1 MSLMVIIVNTL
12 FCVSNFGGCRSQNSS
27 FLIWLYGATKRQ
39 RLSYH
44 AAVLIGGI
52 EMNQK
57 LLALFLIIGIAA
69 SALAAAGLPTT
80 ATVAAA
86 TATQSF
92 WGQGL
97 TW

>member
-1 MSLMVIIVNTL
+1 
-12 FCVSNFGGCRSQNSS
+12 
-27 FLIWLYGATKRQ
+27 
-39 RLSYH
+39 
-44 AAVLIGGI
+44 
-52 EMNQK
+52 MNQK

-69 SALAAAGLPTT
+69 SALAAAGLATT

-97 TW
+97 TR